1 MVRIGITRGQ
11 FTEVPTPT
19 IVMKRVAEM
28 DLAENRM
35 KAWFFENS
43 TGATVNDLLPD
54 DKSNEAF
61 NELDG
66 NITGVEYEAE
76 TEIQEP
82 ETYIPQI
89 NNNQY
94 AALVG
99 EEENEGNANKST
111 GVDNGGEITGVRH
124 DEKITGVDSDNES
137 SESGSMVST
146 DEADE
151 LALIEE
157 VITEA

>member
-1 MVRIGITRGQ
+1 M
-11 FTEVPTPT
+11 EC
-19 IVMKRVAEM
+19 
-28 DLAENRM
+28 
-35 KAWFFENS
+35 
-43 TGATVNDLLPD
+43 
-54 DKSNEAF
+54 
-61 NELDG
+61 
-66 NITGVEYEAE
+66 EAE

-137 SESGSMVST
+137 AESGSMVST

-157 VITEA
+157 VITEAERDIAESTELLVGTETETEDA